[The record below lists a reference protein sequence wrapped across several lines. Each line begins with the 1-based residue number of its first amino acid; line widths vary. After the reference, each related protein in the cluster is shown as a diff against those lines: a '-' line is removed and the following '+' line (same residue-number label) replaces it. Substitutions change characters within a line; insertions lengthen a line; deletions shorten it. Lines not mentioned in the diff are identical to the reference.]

1 MHQIKWLWS
10 LMDGKLRRMHLFG
23 MIISAVTSVMLLINP
38 ALTGQLVDRVI
49 IAGDASPLIPL
60 LVAMFV
66 FKVGREGMRYLM
78 VILIE
83 TTSQAVVTRLK
94 NELFDKLQAQDS
106 VFFDRHRTGDI
117 MTRLSSD
124 LDWCRHF
131 LSYIDYRVIDCVCMF
146 VSTVVY
152 FFFVS
157 WKLTLALIIVTP
169 LLLII
174 TKVYSRRVRPLFI
187 DMRDKLSDMNTAAQ
201 ENIAGNRVVKA
212 FAREDYEEER
222 FDGRS
227 AAFMNANLDINW
239 LWLRFFPAIEGLAN
253 VMTLITLFLGS
264 YFIITGNLT
273 AGGLSIFTSLSWA
286 MSNPMREMG
295 NLLNDVQRFIT
306 SANKVMEIYFS
317 RPRIKDEKGA
327 EPREGMTG
335 KIEFRDVSFSVG
347 KKTIIDHLSFTA
359 EPGQTI
365 AVMGPTASGKTTLLN
380 LLCRLYDVKDGAV
393 LVDDLD
399 VRKWRLSDLRG
410 HIGTATQEVF
420 LFSDTAEGNIAF
432 GDQSLS
438 VEEVKDF
445 ARRADADDF
454 IEKLPEGY
462 DTIIG
467 ERGVGLSGGQ
477 RQRIA
482 LARAL
487 AIRPAVLLMDDTTS
501 AVDLETESY
510 IQKQLRELPF
520 PCTKI
525 IVAQRISSVKDA
537 DQILIVENGKIT
549 ERGTHE
555 ELLKLR
561 GYYYETYALQN
572 GLPLDG
578 EVSA

>member
-10 LMDGKLRRMHLFG
+10 LMDSRLKRMHIG
-23 MIISAVTSVMLLINP
+23 AMIISAVTSIMLLINP

-49 IAGDASPLIPL
+49 VAQDASPLIPL
-60 LVAMFV
+60 LIAMFA
-66 FKVGREGMRYLM
+66 FKIVREGLRYLM
-78 VILIE
+78 IVLIE
-83 TTSQAVVTRLK
+83 ITSQEVTTKLR
-94 NELFDKLQAQDS
+94 NDLFAKLQSQDS

-157 WKLTLALIIVTP
+157 WKLTLALIVVTP
-169 LLLII
+169 LLLVI
-174 TKVYSRRVRPLFI
+174 TKVYSKRVRPLFI

-201 ENIAGNRVVKA
+201 ENISGNRVVKA
-212 FAREDYEEER
+212 FAREEYEEKR
-222 FDGRS
+222 FDERS

-239 LWLRFFPAIEGLAN
+239 LWLKFYPYIEGLAN
-253 VMTLITLFLGS
+253 IMTLLTLFLGS

-306 SANKVMEIYFS
+306 SANKVMEIYFGK
-317 RPRIKDEKGA
+317 PRIKDDKNAVDHPEMK
-327 EPREGMTG
+327 G
-335 KIEFRDVSFSVG
+335 KIEFRDVSFSVN
-347 KKTIIDHLSFTA
+347 KKQIINHLSFTA
-359 EPGQTI
+359 EPGQTVAI
-365 AVMGPTASGKTTLLN
+365 MGPTASGKTTLLN
-380 LLCRLYDVKDGAV
+380 LLCRMYDVKGGEV

-399 VRKWRLSDLRG
+399 VRKWKLSDLRG
-410 HIGTATQEVF
+410 RIGVATQDVF

-432 GDQSLS
+432 GAQDLS

-454 IEKLPEGY
+454 LEKLPEGY

-477 RQRIA
+477 KQRIA

-487 AIRPAVLLMDDTTS
+487 AVKPSILLMDDTTS

-537 DQILIVENGKIT
+537 DQILIVENGQIT

-555 ELLKLR
+555 ELLALR
-561 GYYYETYALQN
+561 GYYYETFALQN
-572 GLPLDG
+572 GLSLDE

>member
-1 MHQIKWLWS
+1 MHQVKWLWS
-10 LMDGKLRRMHLFG
+10 LMDAKHKRMHMSAML
-23 MIISAVTSVMLLINP
+23 ISIVTSVMLLINP
-38 ALTGQLVDRVI
+38 ALTGQLIDRVI
-49 IAGDASPLIPL
+49 IAQDAAPLVPL
-60 LVAMFV
+60 LIAMLAY
-66 FKVGREGMRYLM
+66 KITHEGLRYLM
-78 VILIE
+78 IVLIE
-83 TTSQAVVTRLK
+83 KTSQVVVTNLR
-94 NELFDKLQAQDS
+94 NDLFDRLQSQDS
-106 VFFDRHRTGDI
+106 TFFDRHRTGDI

-131 LSYIDYRVIDCVCMF
+131 LSYIDYRVIDCVVMF

-157 WKLTLALIIVTP
+157 WKLTLALILVTP
-169 LLLII
+169 LLLVI
-174 TKVYSRRVRPLFI
+174 TKVYSKRVRPLFI
-187 DMRDKLSDMNTAAQ
+187 DMRDKLSDMNTSAQ

-212 FAREDYEEER
+212 FAREGFEEAR
-222 FDGRS
+222 FDERS
-227 AAFMNANLDINW
+227 AAFMNANLKINW
-239 LWLRFFPAIEGLAN
+239 LWLKFFPYIESLAN
-253 VMTLITLFLGS
+253 VMTLLTLFLGS
-264 YFIITGNLT
+264 YFIITGDMT

-286 MSNPMREMG
+286 MSYPMRELG

-306 SANKVMEIYFS
+306 SANKVMEIYFGK
-317 RPRIKDEKGA
+317 PRIMDEKDA
-327 EPREGMTG
+327 VDHPDMKG

-347 KKTIIDHLSFTA
+347 KKQIISHLSFTA

-365 AVMGPTASGKTTLLN
+365 AIMGPTASGKTTLLN
-380 LLCRLYDVKDGAV
+380 LLCRMYDVKDGEV
-393 LVDDLD
+393 LVDDLN
-399 VRKWRLSDLRG
+399 VRRWKLNDLRR
-410 HIGTATQEVF
+410 HIGVATQEVF

-432 GDQSLS
+432 GAQELTFD
-438 VEEVKDF
+438 EVRDF

-454 IEKLPEGY
+454 LSQLPEGY

-477 RQRIA
+477 KQRIA

-487 AIRPAVLLMDDTTS
+487 AVKPAILLMDDTTS

-510 IQKQLRELPF
+510 IQKQLRALPF
-520 PCTKI
+520 PCTKV

-537 DQILIVENGKIT
+537 DQILIVQDGQIT

-561 GYYYETYALQN
+561 GYYYETFALQN